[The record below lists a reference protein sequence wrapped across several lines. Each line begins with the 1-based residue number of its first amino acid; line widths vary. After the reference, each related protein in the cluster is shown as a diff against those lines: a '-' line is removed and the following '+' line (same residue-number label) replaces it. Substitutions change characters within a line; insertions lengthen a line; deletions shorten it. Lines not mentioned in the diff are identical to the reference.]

1 MEKAAQRDNLILSRQ
16 LSHTGL
22 VQPFPLPM
30 LPSLRTST
38 KHLANSAQPLFFLRR
53 PHSRLWQRNITDYR
67 AKYASQLGKVAQ
79 Q

>member
-1 MEKAAQRDNLILSRQ
+1 MEKAAQRDNLILSLQ

-30 LPSLRTST
+30 LQSLRTST
-38 KHLANSAQPLFFLRR
+38 NHLANSPLFFLRH
-53 PHSRLWQRNITDYR
+53 PHLWLWQRNITDYR